1 MGEFC
6 RMVENRNNMVIL
18 ALQTAMKAHGG
29 QVDKAGRDYIEHPIA
44 VAARVNSPEE
54 KMAAYLHDVVED
66 TDVTLEDL
74 RSMGFPECVIEAVDC
89 LTKREGVSLADYL
102 YRVKRNEIARV
113 VKLADLDHNSDI
125 SRIPEP
131 KEKDYRR
138 VERYHR
144 ESAYLMSETA
154 EHFEE

>member
-1 MGEFC
+1 
-6 RMVENRNNMVIL
+6 MVESRKNMVDL
-18 ALQTAMKAHGG
+18 ALQTAKKAHAG

-44 VAARVNSPEE
+44 VAEKVNTPEE

-74 RSMGFPECVIEAVDC
+74 RSLGFPESVIEAVDC

-102 YRVKRNEIARV
+102 YRVKHNEIARV
-113 VKLADLDHNSDI
+113 VKLADLAHNSDI
-125 SRIPEP
+125 NRIPEP
-131 KEKDYRR
+131 KEKDYKR

-144 ESAYLMSETA
+144 EAEYLRSDFEDY
-154 EHFEE
+154 FEE